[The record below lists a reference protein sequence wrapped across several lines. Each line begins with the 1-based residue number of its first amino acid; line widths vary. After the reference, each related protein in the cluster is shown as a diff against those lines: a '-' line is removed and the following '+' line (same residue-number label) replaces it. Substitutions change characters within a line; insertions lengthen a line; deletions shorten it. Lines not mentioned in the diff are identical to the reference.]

1 MLRWLVLATALMG
14 CHPFVA
20 AGYDMSTRVGGPLS
34 SVVAAPATPAARS
47 TTTTPAAP
55 LPPTSGAT
63 YAFAFGGGSK
73 NFAIEAGLQAQNV
86 SSASFSLPSVNGVE
100 QGTIVDPGTPHYIT
114 VTSNLLMR
122 VTLLRTRFFST
133 NLYVGPGGAL
143 VFDRTTANRAWGE
156 DLRYGVGVSAN
167 LKWFAAFADV
177 SRTVVMFADGPA
189 TGTSTIDGIM
199 VGLALHN

>member
-1 MLRWLVLATALMG
+1 MLRWLVLATALTG

-47 TTTTPAAP
+47 TTAPTAP
-55 LPPTSGAT
+55 LPPASGST
-63 YAFAFGGGSK
+63 YSLAVGGGAK
-73 NFAIEAGLQAQNV
+73 NFSVEAGLQAQNV
-86 SSASFSLPSVNGVE
+86 SSASFSLPSINGVE

-114 VTSNLLMR
+114 ATSDLLVR
-122 VTLLRTRFFST
+122 YTPLRFKYFST
-133 NLYVGPGGAL
+133 NVYAGPGGAL
-143 VFDRTTANRAWGE
+143 VFDRTSGNRSWGE
-156 DLRYGVGVSAN
+156 EVRFGVGISTN

-177 SRTVVMFADGPA
+177 SRTVVVFADGPA